1 MYIRSFLSVEAA
13 GRIGADAVVKE
24 TRTGRTMVAFSV
36 AVEER
41 TAEKKGVRW
50 FDVTYFGGDPRLAE
64 VLRRGT
70 LVHVRGDLTV
80 KEGEKRVFVG
90 ITAREINVLAFAPR
104 EGVSAGRSAQ
114 GGYDSRRRSYEQ
126 AEESAPP
133 YYDVPPDDYES
144 CRESSS
150 VLDAVYDR

>member
-50 FDVTYFGGDPRLAE
+50 FDVTYFGDPRLAE

-104 EGVSAGRSAQ
+104 EGASAGRSAR
-114 GGYDSRRRSYEQ
+114 GGNDSRRSYER

-133 YYDVPPDDYES
+133 YDDVPPDDYES

>member
-104 EGVSAGRSAQ
+104 EGACAGRFAR
-114 GGYDSRRRSYEQ
+114 GGNDSRRSCER

-133 YYDVPPDDYES
+133 YDDVPPDDYES